1 MKVKRITSKK
11 LCPVTAITMT
21 SSVTRAQYG
30 DNSIV
35 DLTEVG

>member
-11 LCPVTAITMT
+11 LCPITAVMWV
-21 SSVTRAQYG
+21 SGAGHG